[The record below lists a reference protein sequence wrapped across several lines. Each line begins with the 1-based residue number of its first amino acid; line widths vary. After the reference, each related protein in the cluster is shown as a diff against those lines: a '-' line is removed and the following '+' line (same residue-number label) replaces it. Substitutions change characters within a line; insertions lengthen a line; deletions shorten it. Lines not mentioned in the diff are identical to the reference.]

1 MRLQTKLLI
10 GSGIA
15 AALILGLGYAELVL
29 DFRTPRSAQFQ
40 KTALGASAA
49 LSLHEYNIRRERMRP
64 YGDERAQVSLET
76 GTGRLTVILDGQ
88 IVEETWIERE
98 FAGMYGMFVVGRHDN
113 LKHIFPFAIEPGKI
127 PSDHE
132 PNIR

>member
-1 MRLQTKLLI
+1 
-10 GSGIA
+10 
-15 AALILGLGYAELVL
+15 
-29 DFRTPRSAQFQ
+29 
-40 KTALGASAA
+40 
-49 LSLHEYNIRRERMRP
+49 MRP

-88 IVEETWIERE
+88 IIEETWIERE

-132 PNIR
+132 PNIRRLWSRFENELPAQYLAFKDSDWQRDSCAS